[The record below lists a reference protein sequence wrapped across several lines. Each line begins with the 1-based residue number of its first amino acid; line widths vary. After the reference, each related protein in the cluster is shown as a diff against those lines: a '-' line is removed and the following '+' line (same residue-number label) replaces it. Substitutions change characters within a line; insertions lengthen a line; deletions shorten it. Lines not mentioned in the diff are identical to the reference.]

1 MSNAA
6 IIDSPPE
13 DVAAALQRLGVS
25 RETLD
30 RFALHL
36 RLLTKWQP
44 TINLVGP
51 ATLADAWHRHVLD
64 SVQLFPLLP
73 PESRV
78 LVDLG
83 SGAGFPGMTLAL
95 MGIESVHLIESD
107 ARKAAFLREVARET
121 SAPVTVHAK
130 RVDAVR
136 ALVADTVTARALAPL
151 TDLVSMSLPFM
162 APTGVCLF
170 PKGRTAEDELTAAGQ
185 SWRMQVERFN
195 SVTDR
200 SATILRLSEISA
212 TNGGRRP

>member
-1 MSNAA
+1 MLNAGN
-6 IIDSPPE
+6 IDSPPE

-51 ATLADAWHRHVLD
+51 GTIADAWRRHVLD
-64 SVQLFPLLP
+64 SAQLFPLLP
-73 PESRV
+73 SESRV
-78 LVDLG
+78 VLDLG

-95 MGIESVHLIESD
+95 MGAESVHLVESD

-130 RVDAVR
+130 RVDAVP
-136 ALVADTVTARALAPL
+136 ALVADAVTARALAPL
-151 TDLVSMSLPFM
+151 ADLVSMALRFM
-162 APTGVCLF
+162 RPGGVCLF
-170 PKGRTAEDELTAAGQ
+170 PKGRTAEDELTAAGH
-185 SWRMQVERFN
+185 SWTMQVERFN
-195 SVTDR
+195 SVTDS
-200 SATILRLSEISA
+200 SATILRLREIRA
-212 TNGGRRP
+212 KNGGRRP